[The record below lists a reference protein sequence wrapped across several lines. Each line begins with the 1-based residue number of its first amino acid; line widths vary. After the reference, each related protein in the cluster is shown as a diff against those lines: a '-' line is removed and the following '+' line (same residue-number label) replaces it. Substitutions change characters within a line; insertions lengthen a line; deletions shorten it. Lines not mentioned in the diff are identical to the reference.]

1 MKNTLLFLLLFVALS
16 LPSFAQI
23 DSLQNELY
31 KFSLDELTEA
41 EETETAISVASN
53 ISTDENKQPAAVTT
67 ITREQLQLSSART
80 LAEALTLFVPGFF
93 LVEDQDDMIMGFRGL
108 APDNNSKV
116 MLLINGH
123 NVNTEFFWGPADAI
137 LNNTNYDYIERV
149 EVIRGAGSVTLGQG
163 ALLGVINIVTKQ
175 GEFGK
180 TEGLARA
187 NMTAGFG
194 LDGALNGSFDAQLRS
209 GDLKSYFYISTSRYQ
224 GQELRNEG
232 WAAQQG
238 NQGFTGGQV
247 KDIGLRLRKSESV
260 LMTGN
265 IEYKNFTIEATYTDQ
280 IRDLYNFYRDRNV
293 FNQTLTSIVGS
304 YNFNLS
310 QHANLKAEV
319 NYAQDNF
326 ALFSVIGTAMGGTR
340 EDRLGGKLLLNL
352 NELIPNNKLAIGLEA
367 RVFQMGKANNQ
378 NNNFI
383 ANKIG
388 AFDPITANQVL
399 TMGFRKDIQVF
410 SLFAEDYYSVSD
422 KLEVF
427 GAFRYDNH
435 PFWGNNISPRVG
447 AIYSPTEKFITRLSY
462 QTGFRGAVGLHYT
475 GGYNGDGF
483 LRADNYGNVNGA
495 DIPVFDSN
503 GNPTSDTET
512 NIPTVLPERVN
523 GIEGSFTFLPSENL
537 KFNAVAFYNS
547 ITNVIDVGVIYRNPD
562 NIILDEIGTDKA
574 GDWNGFWYFKNTPG
588 SFNQVGLETS
598 MTYSKDIFDLIVS
611 HSLVK
616 VLGATEEQKQIAQ
629 GGNSMY
635 LADGGND
642 NLHFKAYPESIF
654 RANFM
659 VRPIQKISLG
669 MNALYYGKWYSPIG
683 TVADGGL
690 ILNFSSQWNIT
701 KTVQWGLSVKN
712 LLNEKNLSPMNSNAG
727 GEDISSGTPA
737 WETTTGW
744 TTIRLNF

>member
-1 MKNTLLFLLLFVALS
+1 MRRLLFTLLIFTTTF
-16 LPSFAQI
+16 SFSMAQI
-23 DSLQNELY
+23 DSIQSELY

-41 EETETAISVASN
+41 EETEKVISVASN
-53 ISTDENKQPAAVTT
+53 VSTDENKQPAAVTT

-137 LNNTNYDYIERV
+137 LNNANFDYIERI

-163 ALLGVINIVTKQ
+163 ALLGVINIVTKE
-175 GEFGK
+175 GEFGRN
-180 TEGLARA
+180 EGFAKA
-187 NMTAGFG
+187 NMTAGVG
-194 LDGALNGSFDAQLRS
+194 LNGALNGSIDAQLRS
-209 GDLKSYFYISTSRYQ
+209 GDLKSYFHIATSRYN
-224 GQELRNEG
+224 GQALREDG
-232 WAAQQG
+232 WAIQQG
-238 NQGFTGGQV
+238 NQGFAGGQV

-265 IEYKNFTIEATYTDQ
+265 IEYKNFRIEATYTDQ

-293 FNQTLTSIVGS
+293 FNQTLTTVTGS
-304 YNFNLS
+304 YNFNINRF
-310 QHANLKAEV
+310 ANLRAEV

-326 ALFSVIGTAMGGTR
+326 ALYSVIGTAMGGTR
-340 EDRLGGKLLLNL
+340 EDRVGGKLLLSL
-352 NELIPNNKLAIGLEA
+352 DELIPNNKLAVGLEA
-367 RVFQMGKANNQ
+367 RVFQMGKTNNQ

-383 ANKIG
+383 ANVIG
-388 AFDPITANQVL
+388 AFDPTTANQVL
-399 TMGFRKDIQVF
+399 TMGFRRDISVF
-410 SLFAEDYYSVSD
+410 SLFAEDFYSVSD

-435 PFWGNNISPRVG
+435 PFWGNSITPRVG
-447 AIYSPTEKFITRLSY
+447 AIYSPNDKFITRLSF
-462 QTGFRGAVGLHYT
+462 QSGFRGAVGLHYT

-483 LRADNYGNVNGA
+483 LRADNYGRVNGA
-495 DIPVFDSN
+495 EIPIFDDN
-503 GNPTSDTET
+503 GNPTDDTES
-512 NIPTVLPERVN
+512 NIPTVLPERIN
-523 GIEGSFTFLPSENL
+523 GVEGSFTYLPSKKL

-562 NIILDEIGTDKA
+562 NIVLDEIGTDQA

-588 SFNQVGLETS
+588 SFNQVGLESS
-598 MTYSKDIFDLIVS
+598 MTYSHNIFNIILS
-611 HSLVK
+611 HALVK
-616 VLGATEEQKQIAQ
+616 VVGATEEQKNIAQ

-635 LADGGND
+635 LSQGEDER
-642 NLHFKAYPESIF
+642 LHFKAYPESIF

-659 VRPIQKISLG
+659 VKPISSLAFG
-669 MNALYYGKWYSPIG
+669 LNALHYGKWYSPVG
-683 TVADGGL
+683 TVVDGGFIVNL
-690 ILNFSSQWNIT
+690 SSQWNIT
-701 KTVQWGLSVKN
+701 KTIQWGVSIKN
-712 LLNEKNLSPMNSNAG
+712 LLNEKNLAPMNSNAG
-727 GEDISSGTPA
+727 GEDVSAGTPA

-744 TTIRLNF
+744 TTLRLNF

>member
-1 MKNTLLFLLLFVALS
+1 MKNTLLSLLMLIFICF
-16 LPSFAQI
+16 PSFGQI

-41 EETETAISVASN
+41 EEAETAISVASN

-80 LAEALTLFVPGFF
+80 LAEALMLFVPGFF

-137 LNNTNYDYIERV
+137 LNNTNYDYIERI

-180 TEGLARA
+180 NEGFARG

-194 LDGALNGSFDAQLRS
+194 LNGALNGSFDGQVRS
-209 GDLKSYFYISTSRYQ
+209 GDLKSYFYISSSRYN
-224 GQELRNEG
+224 GQALRDAG

-238 NQGFTGGQV
+238 NQGFAGGKV

-265 IEYKNFTIEATYTDQ
+265 IEYKNFKIEATYTDQ

-293 FNQTLTSIVGS
+293 FNQTLTTVTGS

-310 QHANLKAEV
+310 QHAILKAEV

-352 NELIPNNKLAIGLEA
+352 NELIPNNKLAIGTEA
-367 RVFQMGKANNQ
+367 RVFQMGKTNNQ

-383 ANKIG
+383 ANVIG
-388 AFDPITANQVL
+388 AFDPTTANQVL

-410 SLFAEDYYSVSD
+410 SIFAEDYYSFSD
-422 KLEVF
+422 KLELF

-435 PFWGNNISPRVG
+435 PFWGSNISPRVG
-447 AIYSPTEKFITRLSY
+447 AIYSPTEKFITRISY

-483 LRADNYGNVNGA
+483 LRADNYGRVNGA
-495 DIPVFDSN
+495 DIPVFDDN
-503 GNPTSDTET
+503 GNPTDNTET
-512 NIPTVLPERVN
+512 NIPTVKPERIN
-523 GIEGSFTFLPSENL
+523 GIEGSFTYLPSKKL

-547 ITNVIDVGVIYRNPD
+547 VTNVIDVGVIYRNPD
-562 NIILDEIGTDKA
+562 DIVLDEIGTDKA

-588 SFNQVGLETS
+588 SFNQVGLESS
-598 MTYSKDIFDLIVS
+598 MTYSHNMFNLILS

-616 VLGATEEQKQIAQ
+616 VFGATDEQKQIAK

-635 LADGGND
+635 LADDGND

-654 RANFM
+654 RANFI
-659 VRPIQKISLG
+659 VTPISKLSVG
-669 MNALYYGKWYSPIG
+669 MNALYYSKWYSPIG

-690 ILNFSSQWNIT
+690 ILNLSSQWNIT
-701 KTVQWGLSVKN
+701 KTLQWGVSIKN

-727 GEDISSGTPA
+727 GQDVSSGTPA

-744 TTIRLNF
+744 TTVRLNF

>member
-1 MKNTLLFLLLFVALS
+1 MKQIILFLLFFIAIIF
-16 LPSFAQI
+16 PSFSQI
-23 DSLQNELY
+23 DSVQSELY
-31 KFSLDELTEA
+31 KFSLDELTEIQ
-41 EETETAISVASN
+41 ETETAISVASN

-67 ITREQLQLSSART
+67 ITREQLQLSAART

-116 MLLINGH
+116 LLLINGH
-123 NVNTEFFWGPADAI
+123 NVNTEFFWGPSDAI

-194 LDGALNGSFDAQLRS
+194 LNGALNGSFDAQLRS
-209 GDLKSYFYISTSRYQ
+209 GDLKSYFYLSTSRYQ
-224 GQELRNEG
+224 GQELRDVG
-232 WAAQQG
+232 WVAQQG
-238 NQGFTGGQV
+238 NQGFGGGKV

-265 IEYKNFTIEATYTDQ
+265 IEYKNFKIEATYTDQ

-293 FNQTLTSIVGS
+293 FNQTLTTVAGT
-304 YNFNLS
+304 YNFNIN
-310 QHANLKAEV
+310 QYANLKAEV

-326 ALFSVIGTAMGGTR
+326 ALYSVIGTAMGGTR
-340 EDRLGGKLLLNL
+340 EDRLGGKLLLSL
-352 NELIPNNKLAIGLEA
+352 NEIIPNNKLAIGAEA
-367 RVFQMGKANNQ
+367 RLFQMGKTNNE

-383 ANKIG
+383 ANVIG
-388 AFDPITANQVL
+388 AFDPKTANQVL
-399 TMGFRKDIQVF
+399 TMGFRKDIRVF
-410 SLFAEDYYSVSD
+410 SVFAEDYYSISD

-435 PFWGNNISPRVG
+435 PFWGSNISPRVG
-447 AIYSPTEKFITRLSY
+447 AIYSPTEKFITRISY

-483 LRADNYGNVNGA
+483 LRADNYGRVNGSN
-495 DIPVFDSN
+495 IPIFDNN
-503 GNPTSDTET
+503 GVPTDGKES
-512 NIPTVLPERVN
+512 NIPTVKPERIN
-523 GIEGSFTFLPSENL
+523 GIEGSFTFLPTKKL

-547 ITNVIDVGVIYRNPD
+547 VTNVIDVGVIYRNPD
-562 NIILDEIGTDKA
+562 DVVLDQIGTDKA

-588 SFNQVGLETS
+588 SFNQVGLESS
-598 MTYSKDIFDLIVS
+598 MTYTQSIFTLIVS
-611 HSLVK
+611 HSFVK
-616 VLGATEEQKQIAQ
+616 VLGATDEQKKIAK

-635 LADGGND
+635 LADDGND
-642 NLHFKAYPESIF
+642 RLHFKAYPESIF
-654 RANFM
+654 RTNLI
-659 VRPIQKISLG
+659 VKPIPKVSVG
-669 MNALYYGKWYSPIG
+669 MNVLYYGKWYSPIG

-690 ILNFSSQWNIT
+690 IVNFSSQWNIT
-701 KTVQWGLSVKN
+701 KTIQWGVSVKN
-712 LLNEKNLSPMNSNAG
+712 LLNEKHLSPMNSNAG
-727 GEDISSGTPA
+727 GADVSSGTPA

>member
-1 MKNTLLFLLLFVALS
+1 MNNTLPLLLLFYLICFS
-16 LPSFAQI
+16 SFGQI

-67 ITREQLQLSSART
+67 ITQKQLQLSSART

-93 LVEDQDDMIMGFRGL
+93 LVEDQDDNIIGFRGL

-123 NVNTEFFWGPADAI
+123 SVNTEFFWGPADAI

-209 GDLKSYFYISTSRYQ
+209 GDLKSYFYISTSRYN
-224 GQELRNEG
+224 GQKLRNDG
-232 WAAQQG
+232 WVSQQG
-238 NQGFTGGQV
+238 NQGFAGGQV
-247 KDIGLRLRKSESV
+247 TDIGLRLRKSESV

-265 IEYKNFTIEATYTDQ
+265 IEYKNFKIEATYTDQ

-293 FNQTLTSIVGS
+293 FNQELLSFTGS

-352 NELIPNNKLAIGLEA
+352 NDLIPNNKLAIGAEA
-367 RVFQMGKANNQ
+367 RVFQMGKTNNQ

-388 AFDPITANQVL
+388 AFDPTTANQVL

-410 SLFAEDYYSVSD
+410 SLFAEDYYNFSD
-422 KLEVF
+422 NLEVF

-435 PFWGNNISPRVG
+435 PFWGNNISPRIG
-447 AIYSPTEKFITRLSY
+447 AIYSPTEKFITRISY

-483 LRADNYGNVNGA
+483 LRADNYGRVNGA
-495 DIPVFDSN
+495 NIPIFDDN
-503 GNPTSDTET
+503 GNPTDNTET
-512 NIPTVLPERVN
+512 NIPTVKPERIN
-523 GIEGSFTFLPSENL
+523 GIEGSFTYLPSKKL
-537 KFNAVAFYNS
+537 KFNAVAFFNGV
-547 ITNVIDVGVIYRNPD
+547 TNVIDVGVIYRNPD
-562 NIILDEIGTDKA
+562 NIVLDEIGTDQA

-598 MTYSKDIFDLIVS
+598 MTYSHDICNLILS

-616 VLGATEEQKQIAQ
+616 VFGATDEQKQIAQ

-635 LADGGND
+635 LASGD
-642 NLHFKAYPESIF
+642 NETLHFKAYPESVF
-654 RANFM
+654 RSNFI
-659 VRPIQKISLG
+659 VTPISKLSFGL
-669 MNALYYGKWYSPIG
+669 NALYYSKWYSPIG

-690 ILNFSSQWNIT
+690 IVNLSSQWNIT
-701 KTVQWGLSVKN
+701 KTIQWGVSVKN